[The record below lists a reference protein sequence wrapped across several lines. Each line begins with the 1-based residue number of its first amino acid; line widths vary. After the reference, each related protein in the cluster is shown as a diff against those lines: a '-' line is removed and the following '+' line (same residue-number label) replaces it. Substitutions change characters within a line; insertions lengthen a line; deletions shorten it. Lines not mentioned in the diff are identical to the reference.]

1 MSDVNPLN
9 RDKFT
14 RTLLT
19 TVNPKDITNIRRVK
33 NLGRL
38 FEGLQYRV
46 KESNIQ
52 NNLKEIEELESTK
65 EKIKKL
71 ESKKKDSTKSKEERI
86 SIGKKIKSEE
96 IEEKR
101 LETRIT
107 YNKELP
113 FKILDNVSYQISN
126 QIDSTLDLEKILCI
140 TLAMHPRKDDENQP
154 ALSEE
159 RKPAYFSTLLCAM
172 IRFKNEKSRFKNE
185 YMNKVYQRYNENQDS
200 DIKDKKLDDLIKT
213 DIYAPIIKAAYTY
226 FISMQYRNTK
236 ELKKKLDIN
245 LIEMK
250 KSKGNKI
257 KIEELKKKNNEL
269 RKELINESK
278 INAIK
283 FLTESKDVTT
293 HKFNHQ
299 EEKRIFEKE
308 EKEKNKFTLSIL
320 KSMYSQKGEMGDL
333 IKVVQRYTNLILPKE
348 PLNPED
354 SPLRAYDNLLISSKT
369 NKRDKDGNK
378 LDEMLLHPG
387 YVNQLLNMMG
397 AYPIGIGLYV
407 DIGEGILDKVVPT
420 KLFPKNPFQPVGKKL
435 TKQFLNVLPSD
446 YVIVSEKNNI
456 FSKKYTG
463 NLKET
468 NFSTQYDREG
478 IGDLFWKLCD
488 VIGHSVDDG
497 KLFQIA
503 QKWNLI

>member
-52 NNLKEIEELESTK
+52 YNLKEIEELESTK

-257 KIEELKKKNNEL
+257 KI
-269 RKELINESK
+269 S
-278 INAIK
+278 
-283 FLTESKDVTT
+283 
-293 HKFNHQ
+293 
-299 EEKRIFEKE
+299 
-308 EKEKNKFTLSIL
+308 
-320 KSMYSQKGEMGDL
+320 
-333 IKVVQRYTNLILPKE
+333 
-348 PLNPED
+348 
-354 SPLRAYDNLLISSKT
+354 
-369 NKRDKDGNK
+369 
-378 LDEMLLHPG
+378 
-387 YVNQLLNMMG
+387 
-397 AYPIGIGLYV
+397 
-407 DIGEGILDKVVPT
+407 DI
-420 KLFPKNPFQPVGKKL
+420 Q
-435 TKQFLNVLPSD
+435 S
-446 YVIVSEKNNI
+446 
-456 FSKKYTG
+456 
-463 NLKET
+463 
-468 NFSTQYDREG
+468 
-478 IGDLFWKLCD
+478 
-488 VIGHSVDDG
+488 
-497 KLFQIA
+497 
-503 QKWNLI
+503 